1 VAPFQ
6 KPAGPPEHP
15 PAFQPSVD
23 IDIDI
28 EDFGD
33 DDLLSALRAQRLGIV
48 LQPQFLLPGMQ
59 LKGFE
64 ALVRLDMS
72 HDRWAFPDRFL
83 PLAQSEGL
91 MAALTLHVIESA
103 CRTLRDWRGGNRG
116 GMFIAVNIEAIDLCD
131 ILFGPRVCRLLAQYA
146 IASGEIELEL
156 VERQSLGLGDVA
168 RANISLLRGAGVRM
182 AMDDFGT
189 GHSALSQLVELPFD
203 VIKIDKFFLRRIPE
217 DAMACTLMT
226 SVINMCL
233 ALRKE
238 VVVEGVETDAQLR
251 WLARLRWHWVRVQGN
266 GLSHP
271 LSEPDA
277 CARIPHASRSMRPQ
291 G

>member
-1 VAPFQ
+1 MAPFQ

-15 PAFQPSVD
+15 PAFQASVD
-23 IDIDI
+23 IDM

-103 CRTLRDWRGGNRG
+103 CRTLRDWRAGNRS

-168 RANISLLRGAGVRM
+168 RANISLLRDAGVRM

-277 CARIPHASRSMRPQ
+277 CARIPQACRSMRPQ